1 MKKSI
6 SKANEK
12 PTLKPQNKIPQVKIS
27 KEIFGDNAIVIQAL
41 LNNLIISNR
50 TKKEAK

>member
-1 MKKSI
+1 MEKST
-6 SKANEK
+6 SKAK
-12 PTLKPQNKIPQVKIS
+12 KKTIPQVKIS

-50 TKKEAK
+50 TKKESK